1 MNLRKIKIALTVGL
15 MNIDPNESVP
25 NVRNLM
31 SDVQEAGSF
40 LGQALVSNESLG
52 DNLTK
57 KKYAIKFEN
66 CTVNLDLLSNMITNN
81 HTVQGFQVH

>member
-1 MNLRKIKIALTVGL
+1 MNLRKIKLALTVGL
-15 MNIDPNESVP
+15 MNIDQHEAVP
-25 NVRNLM
+25 NVKKLM
-31 SDVQEAGSF
+31 SDIQEAGSF
-40 LGQALVSNESLG
+40 LSQALVSNKSLG

-66 CTVNLDLLSNMITNN
+66 CTIDLDLLSNPMTNN